1 MDRTFYIRQGNMVF
15 RENETQFNPRLSVR
29 AEIRDRSDSG
39 PVTISMIID
48 NQPLLSFEPRFEAS
62 PSLTQLEIYTILGQ
76 NLYNIQGGDSTDL
89 AQRFI
94 LTSTTDLMAQFV
106 AGSDVLAQIIYLRQ
120 FERTLRNF
128 LNLDMLSFRTRFF
141 QNAVISGATGI
152 WQQSFNRESRLGN
165 YFDNTTVFI
174 GKYVG
179 QDMFVQGTLTIK
191 YDDNRLSFGGLR
203 LEPDIG
209 IELQSPLFNIRW
221 SFFPYHPEN
230 WWVNDNSITLSWS
243 KSF

>member
-1 MDRTFYIRQGNMVF
+1 VC
-15 RENETQFNPRLSVR
+15 S
-29 AEIRDRSDSG
+29 SDL
-39 PVTISMIID
+39 
-48 NQPLLSFEPRFEAS
+48 PLLSFEPRFEAS

-76 NLYNIQGGDSTDL
+76 TLYNSQNGDSTDV
-89 AQRFI
+89 AQRLF
-94 LTSTTDLMAQFV
+94 TSSTDLMAQFV
-106 AGSDVLAQIIYLRQ
+106 AGSDMLGQIIYLRQ

-141 QNAVISGATGI
+141 QNAVFSGASGI
-152 WQQSFNRESRLGN
+152 LQPSMERTNRLGN

-191 YDDNRLSFGGLR
+191 YDDNNLNFGGMR

-209 IELQSPLFNIRW
+209 VELQSPLFNIRW

-230 WWVNDNSITLSWS
+230 WWLNDNSISLFWN
-243 KSF
+243 KSY